1 MRDEHIIDL
10 LDATPVT
17 RLGDDE
23 RSRVEAHARE
33 CAACARAWDAAR
45 VAASLVEARARETVE
60 PSPFFRTR
68 VMAAVRERNAAAE
81 ENGLARMWRAART
94 VVLGMAASV
103 ALLAGA
109 AVVLPPAPPPQPYT
123 AVVDGTPYSADLN
136 LIEQADSTPSDLSD
150 DQLVAILY
158 ESEDTDGQ
166 GR

>member
-1 MRDEHIIDL
+1 MRHEHITDL
-10 LDATPVT
+10 LDATPVA
-17 RLGDDE
+17 RLGDAE

-33 CAACARAWDAAR
+33 CAACARAYDAAR
-45 VAASLVEARARETVE
+45 LASGLVAARARESVE

-103 ALLAGA
+103 VLLASA
-109 AVVLPPAPPPQPYT
+109 AVVIPLSSPQPPAV
-123 AVVDGTPYSADLN
+123 AVDGTPYSADLN
-136 LIEQADSTPSDLSD
+136 PIERADLSPSDLTD
-150 DQLVAILY
+150 EQLVAILY
-158 ESEDTDGQ
+158 ESEDIDGQ